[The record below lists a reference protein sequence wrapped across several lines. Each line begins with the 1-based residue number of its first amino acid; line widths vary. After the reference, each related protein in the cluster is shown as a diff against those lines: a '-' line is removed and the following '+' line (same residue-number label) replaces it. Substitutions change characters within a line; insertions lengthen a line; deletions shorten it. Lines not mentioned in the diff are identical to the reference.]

1 MHMKIEK
8 EKNIK
13 DLFIGLDEK
22 VCDSNGH
29 CIDGINFDNAATT
42 PPIKSSIEYIE
53 KLSNTYASIGRGTGQ
68 KAEITTDL
76 YKESKNFLMDF
87 FNIKDKEKYV
97 VIYVNNT
104 TEGINKLAKTL
115 IKRPNEIILTS
126 RMEHHSNDLPWR
138 NRGKVEYI
146 EVDENGRLIIEEL
159 EQKLKKNYGSVKYVS
174 LTGASNVTGYINDIH
189 FIAKLVHKYDAKL
202 IVDGAQLVPHR
213 RINISGNTDDE
224 QIDFLV
230 FSSHKIYSP
239 FGVGVIIGLKEDF
252 ANSNPDYLGGG
263 TVELVLDNEIT
274 YLPPPE
280 RNEAGTQNFLGIMA
294 LINSLRVINTIGYD
308 YIEKQENILLTHTL
322 NGFKS
327 IPKIINYGDTQNISD
342 RLGITTFNIEN
353 MYHHD
358 VADIL
363 AKKKGISVRHGWFCA
378 HPYCRRLMNVSEE
391 ESKEFLENTAKKM
404 LGMVRVSFALYNS
417 IDEVN
422 MFLNVLEDIS
432 LGKIK

>member
-1 MHMKIEK
+1 MKIEK

-342 RLGITTFNIEN
+342 RLGITIFNIEN

-378 HPYCRRLMNVSEE
+378 HPYCRRLMNVSEQ
-391 ESKEFLENTAKKM
+391 ESKEFLENPTKKM

>member
-1 MHMKIEK
+1 MKIEN

-42 PPIKSSIEYIE
+42 PPIKSSIQYIE

-76 YKESKNFLMDF
+76 YKESKNFLMNF

-115 IKRPNEIILTS
+115 IKQPNEIILTS

-138 NRGKVEYI
+138 NRGQVEYI
-146 EVDENGRLIIEEL
+146 EVDKNGRLKIEQL
-159 EQKLKKNYGSVKYVS
+159 EEKLKINYGRVKYVS

-202 IVDGAQLVPHR
+202 IIDGAQLVPHR
-213 RINISGNTDDE
+213 KVNISGNTDDE

-280 RNEAGTQNFLGIMA
+280 KNEAGTQNFLGIMG
-294 LINSLRVINTIGYD
+294 LINSLRIINTIGYD

-327 IPKIINYGDTQNISD
+327 IPKIINYGDTENISD
-342 RLGITTFNIEN
+342 RLGIATFNLEN

-358 VADIL
+358 VANIL

-378 HPYCRRLMNVSEE
+378 HPYCRRLMDVSEE
-391 ESKEFLENTAKKM
+391 DAKEFLENPEKKM

>member
-1 MHMKIEK
+1 MKMESK
-8 EKNIK
+8 KNIK

-22 VCDSNGH
+22 VCDSDGH

-42 PPIKSSIEYIE
+42 PPFKSGIDYIE

-68 KAEITTDL
+68 KAEITTNL
-76 YKESKNFLMDF
+76 YKESKDFLMDF

-115 IKRPNEIILTS
+115 IKEPNEIILTS

-146 EVDENGRLIIEEL
+146 EVDENGRLKIEEL
-159 EQKLKKNYGSVKYVS
+159 EEKLKMNYGRVKYVS

-189 FIAKLVHKYDAKL
+189 FIAKLVHKYNAKL

-213 RINISGNTDDE
+213 RVNISGNEDNE

-252 ANSNPDYLGGG
+252 ANANPDYLGGG
-263 TVELVLDNEIT
+263 TVELVLDNELT

-280 RNEAGTQNFLGIMA
+280 RNEAGTQNFLGIMG

-308 YIEKQENILLTHTL
+308 YIEKHENILLEHTL
-322 NGFKS
+322 DGFNR
-327 IPKIINYGDTQNISD
+327 IPKVINYGDTENISD
-342 RLGITTFNIEN
+342 RLGIATFNLEN

-358 VADIL
+358 VAEIL

-378 HPYCRRLMNVSEE
+378 HPYCRRLMNASEYE
-391 ESKEFLENTAKKM
+391 AKEFLENPAKKM
-404 LGMVRVSFALYNS
+404 LGMIRVSFALYNS

>member
-1 MHMKIEK
+1 MKIENK
-8 EKNIK
+8 KNIK

-29 CIDGINFDNAATT
+29 CINGINFDNAATT

-68 KAEITTDL
+68 KAEITTNL

-115 IKRPNEIILTS
+115 IKEPNEIILTS

-138 NRGKVEYI
+138 NRGKVDYI
-146 EVDENGRLIIEEL
+146 EVDENGRLKIDEL
-159 EQKLKKNYGSVKYVS
+159 EQKLKKNYGRVKYVS

-213 RINISGNTDDE
+213 RVSISGNADDE

-252 ANSNPDYLGGG
+252 TNTNPDYLGGG
-263 TVELVLDNEIT
+263 TVDLVLDNEVT

-280 RNEAGTQNFLGIMA
+280 KNEAGTQNFLGIMGF
-294 LINSLRVINTIGYD
+294 INSLRVINTIGYE
-308 YIEKQENILLTHTL
+308 YIEKQENILLAHTID
-322 NGFKS
+322 GFNS
-327 IPKIINYGDTQNISD
+327 IPKVINYGDTKNIRD
-342 RLGITTFNIEN
+342 RLGIATFNVEN
-353 MYHHD
+353 IYHHD
-358 VADIL
+358 VAEIL

-378 HPYCRRLMNVSEE
+378 HPYCRRLMEASEDQA
-391 ESKEFLENTAKKM
+391 KEFLENPEKKM

-422 MFLNVLEDIS
+422 IFLNVLEDIS
-432 LGKIK
+432 LGKIKY

>member
-1 MHMKIEK
+1 MKIEN

-22 VCDSNGH
+22 VCDSNGK

-42 PPIKSSIEYIE
+42 PPIKSSIEYIK

-68 KAEITTDL
+68 KAEITTNL
-76 YKESKNFLMDF
+76 YKESKNFLMTF

-115 IKRPNEIILTS
+115 IKEPNEIILTS

-146 EVDENGRLIIEEL
+146 EVDENGRLKIQEL
-159 EQKLKKNYGSVKYVS
+159 EEKLKTNYGRVKYVS

-213 RINISGNTDDE
+213 RVNISGNADNE

-252 ANSNPDYLGGG
+252 ANADPDYLGGG
-263 TVELVLDNEIT
+263 TVDLVLDNEIT
-274 YLPPPE
+274 YLPPPDK
-280 RNEAGTQNFLGIMA
+280 NEAGTQNFLGVMG
-294 LINSLRVINTIGYD
+294 LINSLRIINTIGYD
-308 YIEKQENILLTHTL
+308 YIEKQEKILLDHTIK
-322 NGFKS
+322 GFNS
-327 IPKIINYGDTQNISD
+327 IPKLINYGDTNDISD
-342 RLGITTFNIEN
+342 RLGIATFNLEN

-358 VADIL
+358 VAEIL

-378 HPYCRRLMNVSEE
+378 HPYCRRLMNVSEADA
-391 ESKEFLENTAKKM
+391 KEFLENPTKKM

-422 MFLNVLEDIS
+422 MFLNVLEDIC

>member
-1 MHMKIEK
+1 MKIK
-8 EKNIK
+8 NIKNIK
-13 DLFIGLDEK
+13 DLFVGLDEK
-22 VCDSNGH
+22 VCASDGH
-29 CIDGINFDNAATT
+29 CINTINFDNAATT
-42 PPIKSSIEYIE
+42 PPIKSSIEYM
-53 KLSNTYASIGRGTGQ
+53 KNLSNTYASIGRGTGQ
-68 KAEITTDL
+68 KAEITTNL

-97 VIYVNNT
+97 IIYVNNT
-104 TEGINKLAKTL
+104 TEGINKLAKILT
-115 IKRPNEIILTS
+115 KEQNDIILTS

-146 EVDENGRLIIEEL
+146 EVDENGRLKIEDL
-159 EQKLKKNYGSVKYVS
+159 EEKLKTNYGRVKYVS

-189 FIAKLVHKYDAKL
+189 LIAKIVHKYDCKL

-213 RINISGNTDDE
+213 KVDIGGKSEEE

-230 FSSHKIYSP
+230 FSTHKIYSP

-252 ANSNPDYLGGG
+252 IDVPPDYFGGG
-263 TVELVLDNEIT
+263 TVDLVLDNEVT

-280 RNEAGTQNFLGIMA
+280 KNEAGTQNFLGIMA

-308 YIEKQENILLTHTL
+308 YIEKQEHILLNHTL

-327 IPKIINYGDTQNISD
+327 IPKIINYGDTKDISD

-358 VADIL
+358 VAQIL
-363 AKKKGISVRHGWFCA
+363 ANWKGISVRHGWFCA
-378 HPYCRRLMNVSEE
+378 HPYCRRLMNATEAE
-391 ESKEFLENTAKKM
+391 AKEFLKNPEKKM
-404 LGMVRVSFALYNS
+404 LGMVRLSFALYNS

-422 MFLNVLEDIS
+422 IFLNILEDIS
-432 LGKIK
+432 LGKIKI